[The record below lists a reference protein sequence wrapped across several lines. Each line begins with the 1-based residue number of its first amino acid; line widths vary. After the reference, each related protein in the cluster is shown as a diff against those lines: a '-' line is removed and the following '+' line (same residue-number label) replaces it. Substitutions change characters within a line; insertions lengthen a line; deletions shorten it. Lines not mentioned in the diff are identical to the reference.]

1 MLKVVYLQKKQ
12 NRRIDHL
19 LSTLL
24 KVARDK
30 GFQRLRKLE
39 VGKTSHRIC
48 EINKRHKSATLMSSS
63 DIQESGEDKWIVAS
77 QTNRQ
82 LYTIEKLIE
91 SCECQVKC
99 QICQICPH
107 MYSCTC
113 LDATIHATICKHIHL
128 LQMTTLCDEQLHEM
142 QPPSPVDYAYFEN
155 IGIFKN
161 KGDSNITA
169 VSKQRFINDLHQLE
183 NIVMSCE
190 NNNAIIAGRKLLSSV
205 FHLIKA
211 TNSQSTEVKPELTR
225 KRMYASTKQM
235 DKQLKFFSTKK
246 KRKSETPV
254 LSKPSLRQT
263 IQCKETLNSTETL
276 FCGLCLKENDV
287 HHENKLVDWI
297 SCAGAN
303 LEVVQIGPGPPKAR
317 TQTI

>member
-1 MLKVVYLQKKQ
+1 
-12 NRRIDHL
+12 
-19 LSTLL
+19 
-24 KVARDK
+24 
-30 GFQRLRKLE
+30 
-39 VGKTSHRIC
+39 
-48 EINKRHKSATLMSSS
+48 MSSS
-63 DIQESGEDKWIVAS
+63 DIQESGENKWIVAS

-128 LQMTTLCDEQLHEM
+128 LQMTPALCDEQLHEM

-161 KGDSNITA
+161 KGDSNITT
-169 VSKQRFINDLHQLE
+169 VSKQRFVNDLRQLQ

-225 KRMYASTKQM
+225 KRIYASTKQM

-246 KRKSETPV
+246 KRKSEIPV

-297 SCAGAN
+297 SCVKC
-303 LEVVQIGPGPPKAR
+303 EVWLHRSCAKIQDVNATDYKCNFCL
-317 TQTI
+317 